1 MLLWC
6 VWVPVREMWDAATNF
21 LHTRGLQLPFC
32 PLDTLS
38 PSLEFPSHPSSPK
51 LGFYSSKP
59 NWLLVS
65 GRSQCKGT
73 RSLSSLLPS
82 HPCPPPP
89 PPPLLSPAHN
99 FTHFSPSLS
108 SSHFDLT
115 GWKLRCVWTKGGRR
129 AAGCAGVHWRVRCSV
144 PRGVATVAAPV

>member
-1 MLLWC
+1 M
-6 VWVPVREMWDAATNF
+6 PVREMWDAATNF

-38 PSLEFPSHPSSPK
+38 PSLQFPSHLASPK

-99 FTHFSPSLS
+99 FTHFSPLSLLLS
-108 SSHFDLT
+108 LRPDRVKAEVCMDKGWSQGGGLCWGALT
-115 GWKLRCVWTKGGRR
+115 CALLCAEGGRYCR
-129 AAGCAGVHWRVRCSV
+129 RSSLEGG
-144 PRGVATVAAPV
+144 